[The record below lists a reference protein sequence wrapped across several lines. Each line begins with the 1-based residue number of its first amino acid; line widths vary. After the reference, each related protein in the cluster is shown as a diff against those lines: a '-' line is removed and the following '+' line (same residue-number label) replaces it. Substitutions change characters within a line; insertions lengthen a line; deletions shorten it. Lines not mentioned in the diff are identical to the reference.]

1 VARPKKLNATKQGHR
16 TKEELAEAELQEN
29 GLEQFEKLNIDST
42 PKELKGIAQK
52 EWIRVVPLLEQL
64 PIAELDYDRVKR
76 YCQLVGITDEA
87 YEHVSKYG
95 TVNEEGTKKT
105 PQFLVYLD
113 GLRELKTICGQLGMT
128 IDSRMRI
135 VLPQENEK
143 KQSVYDMFGVD
154 DDD

>member
-1 VARPKKLNATKQGHR
+1 MARPKKLNATKQGHR
-16 TKEELAEAELQEN
+16 TKEELAETELKEN
-29 GLEQFEKLNIDST
+29 GLEQFEKINVDTT
-42 PKELKGIAQK
+42 PKELKGVAKK
-52 EWIRVVPLLEQL
+52 EWARVVPLLEQL
-64 PIAELDYDRVKR
+64 PIAELDLDRVKR

-87 YEHVSKYG
+87 YEHVANFG
-95 TVNEEGTKKT
+95 PVNDEGTKKT

-113 GLRELKTICGQLGMT
+113 GLRELKSICGQLGMT

-135 VLPQENEK
+135 VVPTESEK